1 MVRETAER
9 ISSGGRTDD
18 ADGGERRAG
27 LALLALLAG
36 AVGIG
41 FAPIFVR
48 VAEVG
53 PLASAF
59 WRMAL
64 ALPPLLAWR
73 WWRSRADAHGGIA
86 RTGGIVAP
94 MRADPWPLL
103 ACGLFFAAD
112 LGLWHWSI
120 RLTTVAN
127 ATLLANLNP
136 VFVALAGFLFLGHRF
151 RPLFLVGMACGL
163 AGAAVLMGASIEVS
177 PERILGDALGVA
189 TAVMYAGYFLTT
201 ARLRARHDTWTVLTF
216 SILVTALALWPAA
229 LTSPEPMLPPAIAG
243 WWPLI
248 ALALVS
254 QIGGQGLIVHA
265 LAHLPPA
272 FSAVALLL
280 QPVVAALA
288 ARALFGE
295 ALGVPEL
302 GGMLLVLV
310 GILLA
315 RVGIAGR

>member
-1 MVRETAER
+1 MDP
-9 ISSGGRTDD
+9 GG
-18 ADGGERRAG
+18 AERRASLAF
-27 LALLALLAG
+27 LALLTG

-64 ALPPLLAWR
+64 ALPPLIFWR
-73 WWRSRADAHGGIA
+73 ALQTARARRHESRSERRPVCSRQGSPIRGDL
-86 RTGGIVAP
+86 V
-94 MRADPWPLL
+94 LL
-103 ACGLFFAAD
+103 VGCGLFFAAD

-136 VFVALAGFLFLGHRF
+136 VFVALVGFLFLGHRF
-151 RPLFLVGMACGL
+151 RPLFLLGMASAL
-163 AGAAVLMGASIEVS
+163 AGAAALMGASLEVS
-177 PERILGDALGVA
+177 PERLLGDALGIA

-201 ARLRARHDTWTVLTF
+201 ARLRSRHDTWTVLSF
-216 SILVTALALWPAA
+216 SILVTALALWPLA
-229 LTSPEPMLPPAIAG
+229 LASPEPMLPRDLVG

-248 ALALVS
+248 GLALVS

-272 FSAVALLL
+272 FSAVSLLL

-288 ARALFGE
+288 AWALFGE
-295 ALGVPEL
+295 ALGPLE
-302 GGMLLVLV
+302 GFGALLVLG
-310 GILLA
+310 GIVLA
-315 RVGIAGR
+315 RIATRVR

>member
-1 MVRETAER
+1 MARDRVTGVRTKVAGP
-9 ISSGGRTDD
+9 SP
-18 ADGGERRAG
+18 GERRAS
-27 LALLALLAG
+27 LAFLALLAG

-48 VAEVG
+48 IADVG

-64 ALPPLLAWR
+64 ALPPLLFWR
-73 WWRSRADAHGGIA
+73 IWRMRGGGPQGEG
-86 RTGGIVAP
+86 RSGTAP
-94 MRADPWPLL
+94 IGSDLALL
-103 ACGLFFAAD
+103 VGCGLFFAAD

-136 VFVALAGFLFLGHRF
+136 VFVALVGFLLFGHRF
-151 RPLFLVGMACGL
+151 RPLFLFAMACAL
-163 AGAAVLMGASIEVS
+163 AGAAVLMGASVEVS
-177 PERILGDALGVA
+177 PVRLLGDALGVA

-216 SILVTALALWPAA
+216 SILVTALALWPLA
-229 LTSPEPMLPPAIAG
+229 LASPEPMLPVGLAG
-243 WWPLI
+243 WWPLL
-248 ALALVS
+248 ALAVVS

-272 FSAVALLL
+272 FSAVSLLL

-288 ARALFGE
+288 AWALFGE
-295 ALGVPEL
+295 ALGPREGL
-302 GGMLLVLV
+302 GALLVLG
-310 GILLA
+310 GIILA
-315 RVGIAGR
+315 RRATRMR